1 MKKDV
6 KTRCIFQMEDIP
18 TLISQ
23 SFAKPINESLQKI
36 SEGFNYGG
44 RVNGAG
50 AYRRFS
56 EDMACEPGYINFN
69 CDFSGHDNRV
79 KRNAVVA
86 AMSMLRLCYP
96 ESIEIDRAFIY
107 LTSSVLY
114 KRVVLPESGFIY
126 EIWKGLAT
134 GHGFTSILTTMC
146 SYGTLS
152 TAINK
157 VGGRSLA
164 KRTVLRMAGDDVCGK
179 LPVDVVDRVNTVI
192 QRDSGHIMD
201 DISSNSGY
209 FRSQSPITRRT
220 FLKKKYSNNFSWND
234 LELYINL
241 FNPSMR
247 ESSYGRVIDNLKQ
260 MMYQAPY
267 DERLNNELKTLIVI
281 KLLREMDKADESYS
295 TLTLWTNRGISN
307 KWRFINYMEANVQV
321 PQCPLTYLD
330 NIDLVKTTAFDT

>member
-1 MKKDV
+1 
-6 KTRCIFQMEDIP
+6 MEDIP

-50 AYRRFS
+50 AYRKFS
-56 EDMACEPGYINFN
+56 EDMSCEPGYMNFN

-157 VGGRSLA
+157 VGGKELA

-179 LPVDVVDRVNTVI
+179 LPIDIIDKVNDVI
-192 QRDSGHIMD
+192 QRESGHIMD

-209 FRSQSPITRRT
+209 FRSQSAITRRT
-220 FLKKKYSNNFSWND
+220 FLKKKYSNNFS
-234 LELYINL
+234 
-241 FNPSMR
+241 
-247 ESSYGRVIDNLKQ
+247 
-260 MMYQAPY
+260 
-267 DERLNNELKTLIVI
+267 
-281 KLLREMDKADESYS
+281 
-295 TLTLWTNRGISN
+295 
-307 KWRFINYMEANVQV
+307 
-321 PQCPLTYLD
+321 
-330 NIDLVKTTAFDT
+330 